1 MKLAATFRL
10 KICEVYD
17 AVNKYA
23 AELLGIV
30 PKLFF
35 SVVQNT
41 FFFLTMWIF
50 LWE

>member
-23 AELLGIV
+23 TELLGIV
-30 PKLFF
+30 PKLFLH
-35 SVVQNT
+35 V
-41 FFFLTMWIF
+41 FFPDNVDIF
-50 LWE
+50 VGIKQQ